1 MPKFLLFLGA
11 LMVIAGCGA
20 HQTPKPQAG
29 DAPLRPGAVEEYFC
43 ASTDAGERPMLRI
56 LPNGLRVLIKQDNR
70 FPLVAIRLYV
80 HAGSSYEDPAQA
92 GISHLLEHMVF
103 KGTTRRGAGESAED
117 IEAVGGQVNAAT
129 SYDYTVFHTEIPSD
143 HWTTGLDVITD
154 MAFNAA
160 ISPKELAS
168 ERKVVLSELERGE
181 DDPGSRLFKTTTG
194 MAWKGTPYAW
204 PVIGY
209 RNTVES
215 LSSKDIIRYIDRLYQ
230 PQSMLL
236 VIAGDVDPAHALEE
250 ARKACDSL
258 DNDQVVDPA
267 EPFALPQL
275 DGPLVQVVPGKWN
288 KVYLAAGF
296 PIPGI
301 GSAELPGLEALAQI
315 LGGDETSRLYR
326 TLKYERKLVDD
337 VSVYAMTLQ
346 RGGLL
351 YVRAVLDA
359 DKVDDFMV
367 ALSRELSGLA
377 NAQFTDE
384 EINRAK
390 LNLSDS
396 LFLSKETLEG
406 VASKLG
412 YFQMFEGGYDKEQAY
427 LFGLST
433 VDAGE
438 LRRLAGAY
446 VKPSQMTLAVLAPEH
461 SNIEADGLGAAVAST
476 WPESKQS
483 PRTVPQAGTASTE
496 EIDLADG
503 SKVILLPDA
512 TLPYTGLSIFW
523 TGGDGLLASSQ
534 QGLAE
539 LASRA
544 LTRGSKGRA
553 ATEIEDF
560 LSDRAASL
568 SASAG
573 RETFRV
579 SAKYPSRFSDDMLG
593 LMQDIL
599 VQPTFD
605 QEEVEIARSDQV
617 AAIRRSLDRPWGLAS
632 RSIFPFLFNNA
643 PYSYVHDGFEEL
655 VSQFGPGDI
664 QGFWSR
670 QRSRPF
676 VLAACGQ
683 FDKDRLL
690 AFARGLEKA
699 LAPKEPPYRA
709 PTADYTS
716 NRQRKISLP
725 DRNQA
730 HVLALFPVPGK
741 DSGDTAGLE
750 LLRAALA
757 GQSGLLFRDL
767 RDRYGLGYSV
777 TAFLWQT
784 TRGGFMA
791 FYIGTTPDKVDQSVE
806 GFRNTAAMLGEKP
819 LDAEEVS
826 RAKNILAGEY
836 YMDHQ
841 SLLSRSREAAALTAQ
856 GLSRQTSQKLI
867 EQAKTLTPEQL
878 RTLAQKYLD
887 WSNVRL
893 LQVLP

>member
-1 MPKFLLFLGA
+1 
-11 LMVIAGCGA
+11 
-20 HQTPKPQAG
+20 
-29 DAPLRPGAVEEYFC
+29 
-43 ASTDAGERPMLRI
+43 
-56 LPNGLRVLIKQDNR
+56 
-70 FPLVAIRLYV
+70 
-80 HAGSSYEDPAQA
+80 
-92 GISHLLEHMVF
+92 
-103 KGTTRRGAGESAED
+103 
-117 IEAVGGQVNAAT
+117 
-129 SYDYTVFHTEIPSD
+129 
-143 HWTTGLDVITD
+143 

-181 DDPGSRLFKTTTG
+181 DDPGSSLFKTVAG

-209 RNTVES
+209 RNTVEG
-215 LSSKDIIRYIDRLYQ
+215 LSDRDIIRYIDRLYQ

-236 VIAGDVDPAHALEE
+236 VIAGDVDPDQALEE
-250 ARKACDSL
+250 ARKACGSL
-258 DNDQVVDPA
+258 ENDKVVDPA
-267 EPFALPQL
+267 EPFGLPQL
-275 DGPLVQVVPGKWN
+275 DGPMVKVVPGKWN
-288 KVYLAAGF
+288 KVYLAAAF

-301 GSAELPGLEALAQI
+301 GSAELPGLEALAQV

-337 VSVYAMTLQ
+337 VFVYAMGLQ
-346 RGGLL
+346 RGGLM

-359 DKVDDFMV
+359 DKVDDFM
-367 ALSRELSGLA
+367 AELGRELSGLA
-377 NAQFTDE
+377 TAQFTKE
-384 EINRAK
+384 EISRAK

-427 LFGLST
+427 LFGLSM
-433 VDAGE
+433 VDANE
-438 LRRLAGAY
+438 LRRLAKAY
-446 VKPSQMTLAVLAPEH
+446 IKPSQMALTVLTPENT
-461 SNIEADGLGAAVAST
+461 SIAADGLRTAIVST
-476 WPESKQS
+476 WPETGRA
-483 PRTVPQAGTASTE
+483 PRIVSQTEATPAE
-496 EIDLADG
+496 EIDLAGG
-503 SKVILLPDA
+503 SKVILLPDGA
-512 TLPYTGLSIFW
+512 LPYTGLSIFW
-523 TGGDGLLASSQ
+523 SGGDGLLTPSQ

-544 LTRGSKGRA
+544 LLRGSKDRA

-560 LSDRAASL
+560 LSDRAATL

-579 SAKYPSRFSDDMLG
+579 NAKYPSRFSEDMLG
-593 LMQDIL
+593 LIQDIL
-599 VQPTFD
+599 VQPSFD
-605 QEEVEIARSDQV
+605 QEEVEIARSDQG
-617 AAIRRSLDRPWGLAS
+617 AAIRRSMDRPWGLAS
-632 RSIFPFLFNNA
+632 RSIFPFLFDNA
-643 PYSYVHDGFEEL
+643 PYSYVHNGFEEV
-655 VSQFGPGDI
+655 VSQFCPGDVRS
-664 QGFWSR
+664 FWAR

-683 FDKDRLL
+683 LDKDRLL

-699 LAPKEPPYRA
+699 LAPNESPLQA
-709 PTADYTS
+709 PAAVYTA
-716 NRQRKISLP
+716 NRRRKISLP

-730 HVLALFPVPGK
+730 HVLALFPAVGK
-741 DSGDTAGLE
+741 DSQDAAGLE
-750 LLRAALA
+750 LLRAVLA

-767 RDRYGLGYSV
+767 RDQDGLGYSV

-784 TRGGFMA
+784 SRGGFMA
-791 FYIGTTPDKVDQSVE
+791 FYIGTTPDKVEQCVE
-806 GFRNTAAMLGEKP
+806 GFRETAAMLGEKS

-826 RAKNILAGEY
+826 RAKNILAGEF

-841 SLLSRSREAAALTAQ
+841 SLLSRSREAASLTAQ

-867 EQAKTLTPEQL
+867 EQAKALTPEEL
-878 RTLAQKYLD
+878 RALARKYLD
-887 WSNVRL
+887 WNKVRL